1 MNLSLRISAALVAAF
16 VLAPTVVVVGSSFS
30 GGTLPQFPPRELS
43 LRWYE
48 HALSQSVFTDAA
60 WNSLWLA
67 GISTAI
73 ATPIALAAAL
83 AIVRCEFPGKNLLQA
98 MLLAPLF
105 VPAIVISLAILLALT
120 RLGIRDVGFRLVAA
134 HVLVT
139 MPYLVRTLIAS
150 LTRFDMALEE
160 AARTLGATPLT
171 TFFVITLPLIR
182 PGLIAGVL
190 FALVVSFDNVS
201 VSLFLTSART
211 NTLPLAI
218 LNYVEY
224 NYDPSIA
231 ALSTMLIAVSL
242 GAALLL
248 ERLVGLRRVVGG

>member
-83 AIVRCEFPGKNLLQA
+83 AIVRCEFPGKICCILHPCVHA
-98 MLLAPLF
+98 LA
-105 VPAIVISLAILLALT
+105 ADW
-120 RLGIRDVGFRLVAA
+120 RMDV
-134 HVLVT
+134 
-139 MPYLVRTLIAS
+139 
-150 LTRFDMALEE
+150 
-160 AARTLGATPLT
+160 
-171 TFFVITLPLIR
+171 
-182 PGLIAGVL
+182 
-190 FALVVSFDNVS
+190 
-201 VSLFLTSART
+201 
-211 NTLPLAI
+211 
-218 LNYVEY
+218 
-224 NYDPSIA
+224 
-231 ALSTMLIAVSL
+231 
-242 GAALLL
+242 
-248 ERLVGLRRVVGG
+248 

>member
-1 MNLSLRISAALVAAF
+1 
-16 VLAPTVVVVGSSFS
+16 T
-30 GGTLPQFPPRELS
+30 
-43 LRWYE
+43 
-48 HALSQSVFTDAA
+48 
-60 WNSLWLA
+60 
-67 GISTAI
+67 STAEL
-73 ATPIALAAAL
+73 TKLKGELKRQKVPLKRD
-83 AIVRCEFPGKNLLQA
+83 VV
-98 MLLAPLF
+98 LLAVADEEVDNLG
-105 VPAIVISLAILLALT
+105 T
-120 RLGIRDVGFRLVAA
+120 RLLIDKHWARIGCSHLLNEGGIGIRDVGFRLVAA

-150 LTRFDMALEE
+150 LTRFDMVLEE
-160 AARTLGATPLT
+160 AARTLGASPLT